1 METNMTQTLDQR
13 LDAALTRRTDA
24 LATQQRIEGK
34 LEAAKK
40 GLETVESECRDK
52 GVEPESLD
60 KTIEQL
66 EERYST
72 SVEQLEQQVEVA
84 DAALAPFLQES

>member
-1 METNMTQTLDQR
+1 MTQTLDDR

-24 LATQQRIEGK
+24 LAAKQRIEGK
-34 LEAAKK
+34 LEAARK
-40 GLETVESECRDK
+40 GLEAVETECRDK
-52 GVEPESLD
+52 GVEPEALD

-66 EERYST
+66 EERYNS
-72 SVEQLEQQVEVA
+72 SVEQLEQQVEAA